1 MDTNI
6 NTSASE
12 VTVLLPAYNA
22 EKYLV
27 EAVESILKQ
36 SFVDFELL
44 IIDDGSTDNTLS
56 ILNSFKDSRINIVKH
71 AENKGLIY
79 SLNEGLNLAKSKYI
93 VRMDA
98 DDIALPNRLKVQV
111 DFMNQHQDIAAAGS
125 YYHIIGR
132 EEIQKMPISNDT
144 IKVHMLFHT
153 AMAHPTMILRRDSF
167 IDADYFFDQDFK
179 HAEDY
184 ELWSRACVSLKFAN
198 IPQVLLK
205 YRFHEEQVSTKFNK
219 IQRDAM
225 NQVQLNLLLNLGISV
240 KSEEKIIQN
249 GIAYSEYGN
258 DKEYLIK
265 LLEWLKKIETS
276 NETKQFFDKISL
288 ANYLSVKWFLIS
300 GHLAL
305 NGICPPLNRI
315 NKNFNTSIFIYL
327 KNTFYLLIKIMI
339 GQIKKLFR

>member
-6 NTSASE
+6 DTSISE

-22 EKYLV
+22 EKYLAD
-27 EAVESILKQ
+27 AVDSILKQ
-36 SFVDFELL
+36 TFSDFELL
-44 IIDDGSTDNTLS
+44 IINDGSTDKTLS
-56 ILNSFKDSRINIVKH
+56 ILNSFNDSRIRIIKH

-79 SLNEGLNLAKSKYI
+79 SLNEGLNFSKSKYI

-98 DDIALPNRLKVQV
+98 DDIALPDRLKVQV
-111 DFMNQHQDIAAAGS
+111 DFMNQHQDISAAGS
-125 YYHIIGR
+125 YYQIIGR
-132 EEIQKMPISNDT
+132 EEIQKMPNSNDT

-153 AMAHPTMILRRDSF
+153 AMAHPTIILRRDRF
-167 IDADYFFDQDFK
+167 IDANYLFDQDFK

-219 IQRDAM
+219 IQRDTM
-225 NQVQLNLLLNLGISV
+225 NLVQINLLSNLGISI
-240 KSEEKIIQN
+240 SSDEKVIQR

-258 DKEYLIK
+258 DKKYLIK
-265 LLEWLKKIETS
+265 LLEWLRRIDAANATS
-276 NETKQFFDKISL
+276 HFFDEVSL
-288 ANYLSVKWFLIS
+288 GNYLSVKWFLIS

-305 NGICPPLNRI
+305 NGICPPIKNM
-315 NKNFNTSIFIYL
+315 NKNFNTSNYVYL